1 MAAKSRTQ
9 KSNTDSNFDSLFG
22 IKSGEGFVSGLKTI
36 ALNRIVTGAQPRTIF
51 NDEELQELSNS
62 IAALRAR
69 GEGVDGTGI
78 LQPVLVTR
86 EGDNYKLIAGERRL
100 RASKL
105 AGLTELPALEVSSRE
120 DTLLAVQLIE
130 NLQRA
135 ELNPLDEAHALK
147 KLTTEQKLSIRDLA
161 TLVGKTRGYVTNRLD
176 LLKMGED
183 VQAMVAQR
191 QDTLRAAVHI
201 NHVDDSDQR
210 AALIQA
216 VLEEGIGEREVKR
229 RIEVS
234 NEPPP
239 AITVSRSEVSSRED
253 TETKETESLAVGVIA
268 SDLKRILTKL
278 TGLYADMSLKRVKIL
293 DEQEREQ
300 YIQQI
305 TKLEND
311 LAKLRKK
318 L

>member
-9 KSNTDSNFDSLFG
+9 QSNTDSNFDSLFG
-22 IKSGEGFVSGLKTI
+22 IKAGEGFVSGLKTVS
-36 ALNRIVTGAQPRTIF
+36 LEKIVTGAQPRTIF
-51 NDEELQELSNS
+51 NEAELQDLASS
-62 IAALRAR
+62 ISTLRAR

-86 EGDNYKLIAGERRL
+86 EGDNYKLIAGERRV
-100 RASKL
+100 RASRL
-105 AGLTELPALEVSSRE
+105 AGLTEIPTLEVSSRE

-147 KLTTEQKLSIRDLA
+147 KLNTEQNLSIRDIA
-161 TLVGKTRGYVTNRLD
+161 TLLGKARGYVTNRLD

-183 VQAMVAQR
+183 LQAMVAQR

-201 NHVDDSDQR
+201 NHVEDAAQR
-210 AALIQA
+210 AELILA

-229 RIEVS
+229 RIENTDVKTDVIQPQAA
-234 NEPPP
+234 E
-239 AITVSRSEVSSRED
+239 IKEVSSRED
-253 TETKETESLAVGVIA
+253 TSEASTNSPLLSSEIKRLLGGLAALSKGINADRIAGLEDNEKEICKL
-268 SDLKRILTKL
+268 LLTKIEKES
-278 TGLYADMSLKRVKIL
+278 DR
-293 DEQEREQ
+293 
-300 YIQQI
+300 
-305 TKLEND
+305 
-311 LAKLRKK
+311 LRKK